1 MNKKTKEEKEM
12 KRPGAEV
19 VERFGVRPQMA
30 HGEMEAANCDLQIA
44 GRIVQIRGIPVMLDR
59 DLAELYGVD
68 VKRLNEQVKRN
79 VERFPPDF
87 MFQLTKDECL
97 RSQIATLNM
106 ERGKHLKYYPY
117 VFTEGGVAMLS
128 GVLRSP
134 TAIEVNIRIMR
145 AFVAMRHVLMSSAG
159 ILQRLGNV
167 EVKLIETDKRLDTVF
182 DALDRSKLLPCGILP
197 ANSEYDSIRMVSRL
211 IAQAKS
217 ELLIIDPYADVTLLD
232 ILSEKAS
239 GVTVRLICKDR
250 GKPTRSEIEKFN
262 RQYKG
267 LTVEHSD
274 DFHDRYILIDNA
286 ELHNLGSSINYLG
299 CRVTNY
305 STSDPKEIKKLHAL
319 LGD

>member
-1 MNKKTKEEKEM
+1 MKQELVESHFGDLEIRQRIKT
-12 KRPGAEV
+12 
-19 VERFGVRPQMA
+19 
-30 HGEMEAANCDLQIA
+30 
-44 GRIVQIRGIPVMLDR
+44 IRGVQVMLDR
-59 DLAELYGVD
+59 DLAELYGVE
-68 VKRLNEQVKRN
+68 VKQLNRQVKRN
-79 VERFPPDF
+79 IERFPADF
-87 MFQLTKDECL
+87 MFQLTKEDCI
-97 RSQIATLNM
+97 RCQIGTLY
-106 ERGKHLKYYPY
+106 ERGGKMLNWSTYRPLA
-117 VFTEGGVAMLS
+117 FTENGIAMLS

-145 AFVAMRHVLMSSAG
+145 AFTVLRHFVSDHAG
-159 ILQRLGNV
+159 LVQRVGAIEL
-167 EVKLIETDKRLDTVF
+167 KQLETDKRIDTVF
-182 DALDRSKLLPCGILP
+182 DVLDRSKLLPCGILP

-239 GVTVRLICKDR
+239 GVTMRLICKDR

>member
-1 MNKKTKEEKEM
+1 M
-12 KRPGAEV
+12 KQELVKSPIGELEIRQRIRTV
-19 VERFGVRPQMA
+19 RGVQ
-30 HGEMEAANCDLQIA
+30 
-44 GRIVQIRGIPVMLDR
+44 VMLDR
-59 DLAELYGVD
+59 DLAELYSVETKQL
-68 VKRLNEQVKRN
+68 KRQVKRN
-79 VERFPPDF
+79 IRRFPSDF
-87 MFQLTKDECL
+87 MIELSEGDIKSL
-97 RSQIATLNM
+97 RCQFGTSN
-106 ERGKHLKYYPY
+106 RGGDRYGAYA
-117 VFTEGGVAMLS
+117 FTEQGIAMLS
-128 GVLRSP
+128 SVLRSER
-134 TAIEVNIRIMR
+134 AIDVNISIMR
-145 AFVAMRHVLMSSAG
+145 AFVAIRRFVSDHAG
-159 ILQRLGNV
+159 LVQRVGAIEL
-167 EVKLIETDKRLDTVF
+167 KQLETDKRLDTVF
-182 DALDRSKLLPCGILP
+182 DALDRSKLLPCGVLP

-217 ELLIIDPYADVTLLD
+217 ELLIIDPYADMTLLD

-274 DFHDRYILIDNA
+274 DFHDSYILIDNA

-305 STSDPKEIKKLHAL
+305 STCDPKEIRKLHAL

>member
-1 MNKKTKEEKEM
+1 M
-12 KRPGAEV
+12 KQE
-19 VERFGVRPQMA
+19 
-30 HGEMEAANCDLQIA
+30 L
-44 GRIVQIRGIPVMLDR
+44 VQIPNGELEIRQRIRTIRGVQVMLDR
-59 DLAELYGVD
+59 DLAELYNVETKQL
-68 VKRLNEQVKRN
+68 KRQVKRN
-79 VERFPPDF
+79 IRRFPSDF
-87 MFQLTKDECL
+87 MIELSERDMKSL
-97 RSQIATLNM
+97 RCQFGTSN
-106 ERGKHLKYYPY
+106 RGGDRYGAYA
-117 VFTEGGVAMLS
+117 FTEQGIAMLS
-128 GVLRSP
+128 SILRSDR
-134 TAIEVNIRIMR
+134 AIDVNISIMR
-145 AFVAMRHVLMSSAG
+145 AFVAMRRFVLDHAG
-159 ILQRLGNV
+159 LVQRVGAIEL
-167 EVKLIETDKRLDTVF
+167 KQLETDKRLDTVF

-232 ILSEKAS
+232 ILSEKAP
-239 GVTVRLICKDR
+239 GVTVRLVCKNR

-274 DFHDRYILIDNA
+274 SFHDRYILIDDA